1 MTVHV
6 AVHGNSRLNIK
17 KSYKKRK
24 DCLDMSESRGRAYT
38 RYQRNSHINRKKRI
52 IHDMNDYWYY
62 RYDGILSKGK
72 IHCSCPMCRLKYRE
86 YTSKHDKSRLL
97 AMNYSLD
104 TALKQFPI
112 EYKIVDTERKLYS
125 DVPHY
130 ID

>member
-1 MTVHV
+1 
-6 AVHGNSRLNIK
+6 
-17 KSYKKRK
+17 
-24 DCLDMSESRGRAYT
+24 MSESRGRAYT

-72 IHCSCPMCRLKYRE
+72 IHCSCPMCRL
-86 YTSKHDKSRLL
+86 L